1 MPAQSR
7 PAAPAIDDPD
17 FGPYVLRALDQTSD
31 AHAIVRRILAK
42 KLNERL
48 PMTVLSWMQ
57 RFPSLSPIYD
67 RLMHMQIDGV
77 KTNRGVLGLC
87 PVLVWASRQTW
98 AHEVLWSHYYQAMY
112 AGCAGGIHVTN
123 LGVMI
128 ALMNVQRP
136 LMPYLTPEHRT
147 HLVTPWFNSN
157 SLLWQ
162 SFLRWHKEDVYTA
175 TANAWAA
182 LGMLTQPVS
191 GNALSLWSSRVS
203 SSLRQQDTWHQSN
216 MVTTLLASNLD
227 NALKCQSACGADSS
241 ALLYAHTSQA
251 LIEVMPTDEV
261 ERANML
267 PWATPVGVQRK
278 NSQLTYMLHEAAS
291 ENRQMMQI
299 FCPSLYG
306 VLVNML
312 PSKDWATKTTVMQYV
327 KQMSEL
333 VTLELP
339 ELDL

>member
-1 MPAQSR
+1 MPDQSI

-17 FGPYVLRALDQTSD
+17 FGPYVLRALDQTPD
-31 AHAIVRRILAK
+31 AHAVVRRILAK

-67 RLMHMQIDGV
+67 RLLHVQIDGV
-77 KTNRGVLGLC
+77 ETKRGVLGIC
-87 PVLVWASRQTW
+87 PILVWASRQTW
-98 AHEVLWSHYYQAMY
+98 ASEVLWRHYYQTLY
-112 AGCAGGIHVTN
+112 AGCAGGIHVKN

-128 ALMNVQRP
+128 ALMKVQLP
-136 LMPYLTPEHRT
+136 LMPYLTPESRVQ
-147 HLVTPWFNSN
+147 LVTPWFSTN

-162 SFLRWHKEDVYTA
+162 SFLRWNKGDVYTA

-182 LGMLTQPVS
+182 LGMLVQQIP
-191 GNALSLWSSRVS
+191 GNALSLWSRRVGD
-203 SSLRQQDTWHQSN
+203 SLRQQDTWHQSN
-216 MVTTLLASNLD
+216 MVATLLASNLD
-227 NALKCQSACGADSS
+227 NTLKCQSACGADSG
-241 ALLYAHTSQA
+241 ALRYDHTSQA
-251 LIEVMPTDEV
+251 LLEVLPPDEV

-278 NSQLTYMLHEAAS
+278 NSQLTYMLHEAAN
-291 ENRQMMQI
+291 ENSQMMQI
-299 FCPSLYG
+299 FCPSLYS

-312 PSKDWATKTTVMQYV
+312 PSNDWATKATVMQYV
-327 KQMSEL
+327 KQMSAL
-333 VTLELP
+333 DTLALP